1 MPERCQRCEADLPPN
16 AESCSQCHTPVA
28 AIQSP
33 PEQPVPAIGATM
45 AAAPWVPGPDGEL
58 YPAED
63 VPMVQAPEPEPAP
76 EAPAPTDLE
85 TSRSPYGPSGSAP
98 SASSAAVGYGSP
110 VPPPGYTAVRPAETD
125 QLPPT
130 APVPLA
136 AVQGSEQL
144 ADAPAVAQ
152 PLSPL
157 PDISATSAPSAA
169 TAAPSAASA
178 LHAHVPEPS
187 APRGQSAQDDAAHND
202 AARNDAAQ
210 GQELYARYPHG
221 TDPYG
226 ETPSAPAQSPV
237 PSAASPAP
245 SARSAGQPDLGY
257 TVRLLFG
264 DGSSVRVA
272 SDAALGRKPQLIAAE
287 ENLISVPVI
296 DPLKSSSRVHLRMRL
311 RAEGVSVEDAG
322 SGNGTRVEHE
332 GRLYDAQAGQPFWVV
347 PGDTVWLG
355 EVPVAIEL
363 G

>member
-1 MPERCQRCEADLPPN
+1 MPERCQRCEAELPPN
-16 AESCSQCHTPVA
+16 VESCPQCNAPVT

-33 PEQPVPAIGATM
+33 PEQPVPSIGGSM

-58 YPAED
+58 YPAKD
-63 VPMVQAPEPEPAP
+63 VPMVQAPDPEPTP
-76 EAPAPTDLE
+76 DAPAQPDVEGL
-85 TSRSPYGPSGSAP
+85 SAPYGPIGSAP
-98 SASSAAVGYGSP
+98 SAGSGAEAPVPGYGTP
-110 VPPPGYTAVRPAETD
+110 VPAPTDPD

-136 AVQGSEQL
+136 AVQQPEP
-144 ADAPAVAQ
+144 PAVPSSAAQ

-178 LHAHVPEPS
+178 LHTEPPQPTTS
-187 APRGQSAQDDAAHND
+187 PDEGAAEPAAH
-202 AARNDAAQ
+202 
-210 GQELYARYPHG
+210 GQEPYAQYPHG
-221 TDPYG
+221 TDAYG
-226 ETPSAPAQSPV
+226 DAPVDASAGVA
-237 PSAASPAP
+237 SASSPAP
-245 SARSAGQPDLGY
+245 SAQSAGHPELGY
-257 TVRLLFG
+257 TVRLGFG
-264 DGSSVRVA
+264 DGSSVRIDT
-272 SDAALGRKPQLIAAE
+272 DAILGRKPQLKAAE
-287 ENLISVPVI
+287 ENLISVPLI

-332 GRLYDAQAGQPFWVV
+332 GRLYDAQPGQPFWVV

-355 EVPVAIEL
+355 EVPVSIEL